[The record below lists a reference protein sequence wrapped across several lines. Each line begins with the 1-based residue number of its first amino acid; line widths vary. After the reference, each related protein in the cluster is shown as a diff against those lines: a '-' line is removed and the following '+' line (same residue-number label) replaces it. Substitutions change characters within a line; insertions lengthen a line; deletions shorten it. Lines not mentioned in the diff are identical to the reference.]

1 MPVSYLTLECG
12 TPVADRFGH
21 AVGSVRRVLIAEGLQ
36 FDGIVVDT
44 QVGLRFVDAPEVR
57 RIQRDGVELM
67 IARSDVWHPGPKGPP
82 GPRDIHSVRRDRI
95 DLNDEACAAAITQL
109 KVAFVEDRLD
119 LDELERRVDRA
130 HAARRLSDLD
140 ALLDDLL

>member
-1 MPVSYLTLECG
+1 M
-12 TPVADRFGH
+12 
-21 AVGSVRRVLIAEGLQ
+21 
-36 FDGIVVDT
+36 
-44 QVGLRFVDAPEVR
+44 
-57 RIQRDGVELM
+57 
-67 IARSDVWHPGPKGPP
+67 
-82 GPRDIHSVRRDRI
+82 RRDRI
-95 DLNDEACAAAITQL
+95 DLNDEDCAAAIAQL